1 MSTKFKV
8 VAIAS
13 VAITSLA
20 VAGAQPKGP
29 STAPA
34 STVEASAW
42 KPEPVKARIA
52 EPAPLLWDRLDPKAI
67 DRQTEAQRKQRA
79 LPKPM
84 PAEIK

>member
-1 MSTKFKV
+1 MSVPFKL

-20 VAGAQPKGP
+20 VAAAQPEGP
-29 STAPA
+29 STEPA
-34 STVEASAW
+34 STVEASAR
-42 KPEPVKARIA
+42 KPEPVKAQIA
-52 EPAPLLWDRLDPKAI
+52 EPAALFWDRLDPKAI
-67 DRQTEAQRKQRA
+67 GRKTEAQRRQRA